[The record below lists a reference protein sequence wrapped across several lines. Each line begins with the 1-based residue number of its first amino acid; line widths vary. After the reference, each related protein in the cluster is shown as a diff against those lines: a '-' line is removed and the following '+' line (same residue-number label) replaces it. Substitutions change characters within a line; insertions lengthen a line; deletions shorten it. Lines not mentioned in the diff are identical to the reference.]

1 MDLAELTIE
10 TVQPLVGTTF
20 EIPLADGQTTTL
32 KLEEVLPFAPTV
44 RRPRRSATVTRAPF
58 SLYFLGSRSLILPQ
72 GMYTLRSDAT
82 TIEGIFLVPIGQ
94 DEETTEY
101 EAVFT

>member
-32 KLEEVLPFAPTV
+32 KLDEVLPFEPTV
-44 RRPRRSATVTRAPF
+44 RRPRRHAQVKRAPF

-72 GMYTLRSDAT
+72 GTYTLRSDAA
-82 TIEGIFLVPIGQ
+82 TIDAIFLVPIGQ
-94 DEETTEY
+94 DEEVTEY

>member
-1 MDLAELTIE
+1 MNLAEITIE
-10 TVQPLVGTTF
+10 TAEPLVGTTF
-20 EIPLADGQTTTL
+20 EIPLADGQTTTV
-32 KLEEVLPFAPTV
+32 KLDEVLPFAPSV
-44 RRPRRSATVTRAPF
+44 RRPRRNAKVMRNPF

-82 TIEGIFLVPIGQ
+82 TIENIFLVPIGQ
-94 DEETTEY
+94 DEEATEY

>member
-1 MDLAELTIE
+1 MNLAELTIE

-32 KLEEVLPFAPTV
+32 KLDEVLPFEPSV
-44 RRPRRSATVTRAPF
+44 RRRRRSADVMRDPF

-72 GMYTLRSDAT
+72 GMYTLRSEAT
-82 TIEGIFLVPIGQ
+82 TFEGLFLVPIGQ
-94 DEETTEY
+94 GEEATEY